1 LIVPRAAVHVTDVS
15 VTAVPCTDAENCTEP
30 PVRTLAVVGETEME
44 LTTGVGP
51 GAGAVT
57 VTVAEPDFVP
67 SAALVAVT
75 VSVPTLAG
83 AV

>member
-1 LIVPRAAVHVTDVS
+1 MIVPRAAVHVTDVS
-15 VTAVPCTDAENCTEP
+15 VTAVPCTDPENCTEP

-51 GAGAVT
+51 GAVT